1 MKPAAFEL
9 VRASSVAE
17 AIRCLSASEGMARVM
32 AGGQSLM
39 PMLNLRLA
47 AAAQIIDLSKIEE
60 LNTVEVDG
68 ELATYGARIT
78 HAQFEDGDVLDVT
91 RGLMRKVASGIAY
104 RAVRNRGTL
113 AGSIA
118 LCDPSADWVSTML
131 ALDAQVEI
139 VNSERTRVES
149 VRDFVLG
156 AYTTTLEDDEL
167 IRSVKVPVLP
177 SDACWGFFKSS
188 RKLGEFAQS
197 LAVAVAIPSK
207 NYQRVVVG
215 ATDGAPVL
223 LDGVATLLQGAVQAA
238 GKESSRATVY
248 ELARQELKDAGLE
261 DDFLIDLHAASVVTA
276 FTEAAK
282 NESNNK
288 PDA

>member
-149 VRDFVLG
+149 
-156 AYTTTLEDDEL
+156 
-167 IRSVKVPVLP
+167 
-177 SDACWGFFKSS
+177 
-188 RKLGEFAQS
+188 
-197 LAVAVAIPSK
+197 
-207 NYQRVVVG
+207 
-215 ATDGAPVL
+215 
-223 LDGVATLLQGAVQAA
+223 
-238 GKESSRATVY
+238 
-248 ELARQELKDAGLE
+248 
-261 DDFLIDLHAASVVTA
+261 
-276 FTEAAK
+276 
-282 NESNNK
+282 
-288 PDA
+288 